1 MSTPAV
7 RLSSAPTRC
16 REQMRDHVRR
26 ARRPMLLL
34 ELPSG
39 RALEI
44 SDPMVALLGRTRAE
58 AMRMR
63 AADLTENPAA
73 TQASLQMLSDGTLD
87 GYTRRVRVLGPDRTS
102 PELQVR
108 VDACDNRGPDRL
120 AVVSVLPTEDT
131 PTPSGPPVAR
141 GEAGVAVSG
150 TITASGI
157 IDRIVSEDTQLLPE
171 RPERLLDRQL
181 LDLVHPDDIGVIT
194 MLTAH
199 SSARSAAVTGRTRLR
214 GPNGGWQL
222 TRIALQPLATPTSAP
237 HEQPGFAFVLSPE
250 PTRPPARNGTVE
262 TFRASSRRNQQ
273 QLRAASVAAHL
284 FLIDEIMTSPSVM
297 GLSQREREIVTR
309 ILSGHRVRTI
319 ARELY
324 LSQSTVRNHLTG
336 VYRKLGVNSQIEL
349 LELLRPDAQP

>member
-1 MSTPAV
+1 
-7 RLSSAPTRC
+7 
-16 REQMRDHVRR
+16 MRDHVRG
-26 ARRPMLLL
+26 ASRPLLL
-34 ELPSG
+34 LALPSG
-39 RALEI
+39 KALEI
-44 SDPMVALLGRTRAE
+44 SEPMVALLGRTRAE
-58 AMRMR
+58 AMRMC
-63 AADLTENPAA
+63 APDLTEDPAA
-73 TQASLQMLSDGTLD
+73 TQAPLRMLSDGTLD
-87 GYTRRVRVLGPDRTS
+87 AYTRRVRVPRPDQT
-102 PELQVR
+102 PLELQVR

-120 AVVSVLPTEDT
+120 AVVSVLTTEDT
-131 PTPSGPPVAR
+131 PTLTDPLVAP
-141 GEAGVAVSG
+141 GEAGAGVSG
-150 TITASGI
+150 TITAAGI

-171 RPERLLDRQL
+171 RPERLLDRKL

-199 SSARSAAVTGRTRLR
+199 SSARGAAVTGRTRLH

-222 TRIALQPLATPTSAP
+222 TRIALQPLATPPSAP
-237 HEQPGFAFVLSPE
+237 HEHPGFAFVLSLE
-250 PTRPPARNGTVE
+250 PTEPPAPNSSVE
-262 TFRASSRRNQQ
+262 TFLASSQRNKQ

-284 FLIDEIMTSPSVM
+284 SLIHEIMTGPSVV

-309 ILSGHRVRTI
+309 ILSGQRVRTI